1 MVRRLTMK
9 FFFFLLIF
17 ISYSILAQ
25 VEYSH
30 GIVPPGE
37 YPGFYIDAANY
48 KGDSPET
55 TRIDVYFQIPYANLQ
70 FVKYQN
76 KFRAKYSVTL
86 TIYDEDKD
94 KIIVEKTWNGKIVVN
109 NFDEASSENNFKFG
123 FKSFELPPNDY
134 ILSCLLYDKDSKKD
148 FAVEAKLEVRSFN
161 KSLNFSDILLI
172 SSEIDNQIVLNVSN
186 AISSADSSLF
196 FFYEIYSDSETS
208 ITLEYLIETLD
219 EEVIL
224 QKKEILEIQAGINQI
239 KKQLDNSKIS
249 LGQYKLTVKAIDDN
263 GKTIAGTAKLFTSK
277 IFGFPSSIINLDKAI
292 EQMAYIAT
300 SDEIDDMLETKDFEE
315 KIKKYKEFWKRKD
328 PSPTTTQNEVLRE
341 YYRRVSYSNKNF
353 KHYFEGWKTDMGMI
367 YIILGPPD
375 NVDRFPFEYDSKP
388 YEVWH
393 YYNINQSFYFIDE
406 TGFGDYRLLNR
417 NYGDWYRYR
426 Q

>member
-1 MVRRLTMK
+1 MMRRLTMK
-9 FFFFLLIF
+9 FFFLLIF
-17 ISYSILAQ
+17 ISYSVLAQ

-48 KGDSPET
+48 KGDSPEI

-70 FVKYQN
+70 FVKFQN
-76 KFRAKYSVTL
+76 KFRAKYSLTL

-94 KIIVEKTWNGKIVVN
+94 KIVIEKTWNGKIVVN

-134 ILSCLLYDKDSKKD
+134 VLSCLLYDKDSKKD
-148 FAVEAKLEVRSFN
+148 FSVEAKMEVRSFN
-161 KSLNFSDILLI
+161 KSLEFSDILLI
-172 SSEIDNQIVLNVSN
+172 SSEIDNQIILNVSN
-186 AISSADSSLF
+186 AISSSDSSLF
-196 FFYEIYSDSETS
+196 FFYELYSDKDDSVN
-208 ITLEYLIETLD
+208 LEYLVETVDGEIVLQQKEVVEIES
-219 EEVIL
+219 
-224 QKKEILEIQAGINQI
+224 GINQI
-239 KKQLDNSKIS
+239 KKELDNSDIS
-249 LGQYKLTVKAIDDN
+249 LGQYKLTVKAVDSDEE
-263 GKTIAGTAKLFTSK
+263 TISGTAKIFVSK

-300 SDEIDDMLETKDFEE
+300 TDERDDMLETENFDDKM
-315 KIKKYKEFWKRKD
+315 KKYKEFWKRQD

-341 YYRRVSYSNKNF
+341 YYRRVSYANKNF

-375 NVDRFPFEYDSKP
+375 NVDRYPFEYDSKP